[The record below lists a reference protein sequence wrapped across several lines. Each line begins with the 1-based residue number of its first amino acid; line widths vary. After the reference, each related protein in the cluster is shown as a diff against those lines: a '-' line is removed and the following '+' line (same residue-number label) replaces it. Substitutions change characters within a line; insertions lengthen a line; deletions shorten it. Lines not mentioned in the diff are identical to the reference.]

1 MEKLLKNI
9 ISYSKEKNILAV
21 YIKDTFW
28 IKLLKE
34 YDIPDLENI
43 NNCFK
48 FRKSFREYNNSINI
62 FFPEETKSL
71 EPKKK
76 KKENT
81 NLNIK
86 ENINRYFE
94 KDVFAFILN
103 KNIKNFFEKEKGK
116 LSN

>member
-1 MEKLLKNI
+1 M
-9 ISYSKEKNILAV
+9 
-21 YIKDTFW
+21 
-28 IKLLKE
+28 
-34 YDIPDLENI
+34 ENI
-43 NNCFK
+43 NNWFK
-48 FRKSFREYNNSINI
+48 LRKSFREYNNLINI
-62 FFPEETKSL
+62 LFQSL

-76 KKENT
+76 RENT
-81 NLNIK
+81 NQNII